1 MINLKIITP
10 AGTYLQQSVEYLEVR
25 APHSVLGILPGHAPL
40 VSIINIA
47 PLKTKVAG
55 VTYYYAAGEGV
66 INVRK
71 DETVVLVNSIERV
84 DEIDINRAIEAKRRA
99 EENLRRANDDTDIDI
114 ARAQSAL
121 ARALNRIN
129 VYDNF
134 K

>member
-40 VSIINIA
+40 VSTVLIA
-47 PLKTKVAG
+47 PLKTRVNG
-55 VTYYYAAGEGV
+55 VTYYYASGEGV

-71 DETVVLVNSIERV
+71 EETIVLVNSIERV
-84 DEIDINRAIEAKRRA
+84 DEIDIDRAIEAKKRA
-99 EENLRRANDDTDIDI
+99 EANLQNAKDDTDIDV
-114 ARAQSAL
+114 ARAESAL
-121 ARALNRIN
+121 SRALNRIN
-129 VYDNF
+129 VYNQF

>member
-1 MINLKIITP
+1 MINLRIITP
-10 AGTYLQQSVEYLEVR
+10 TGTYLVQSVEYLEVR

-40 VSIINIA
+40 ISTILIA
-47 PLKTKVAG
+47 PLKTKVNG

-99 EENLRRANDDTDIDI
+99 EENLERAKDDNDIDI
-114 ARAQSAL
+114 ARAQSAVS
-121 ARALNRIN
+121 RALNRIN
-129 VYDNF
+129 VYNEY